1 MLRIII
7 IRHGETDHSLQN
19 RYSGFSDPPLN
30 DRGIWQAEKL
40 AYRMRNEKV
49 DIAYSSDLKRAHKT
63 ANIIFTSTTSLWVN
77 KVVRKMAGFREMNFG
92 IFEGLT
98 CAEIIKRRPKLYKN
112 WMADPFKVMI
122 PGAEGL
128 KQFCL
133 RVRKSLSLILSRH
146 KGGTIA
152 LVTHAGPIRVILC
165 DALNR
170 NMEMFWKIEQDIGA
184 LNILEYYKKLA
195 PTVIKMNDTSHLR

>member
-1 MLRIII
+1 MLRIFI
-7 IRHGETDHSLQN
+7 IRHGETDHNLQN

-30 DRGIWQAEKL
+30 DKGIWQAERL
-40 AYRMRNEKV
+40 ACRMRNEKV
-49 DIAYSSDLKRAHKT
+49 DIAYSSDLKRAYKT
-63 ANIIFTSTTSLWVN
+63 AKIIFNSSASLGIN

-112 WMADPFKVMI
+112 WVADPFKVKI

-133 RVRKSLSLILSRH
+133 RVRKSFSLILSRH

-165 DALNR
+165 DALNH
-170 NMEMFWKIEQDIGA
+170 NMEMFWKIGQSTGA
-184 LNILEYYKKLA
+184 LNILEYSKKLA
-195 PTVIKMNDTSHLR
+195 PRVIKMNDTSHLI